1 MKKRTLFIVFAVAAT
16 AALLLSGCGP
26 QEAAE
31 GEPQVEKEPVSIA
44 YVEWARATA
53 ISHVAAEILRTQGFE
68 VELQSVA
75 NAAMWQSV
83 AEGDT
88 DAILCAWLP
97 ATHQMFYGPQGEF
110 SDDVV
115 NMGPNYYGARLG
127 LVVPSY
133 VDIDSMENL
142 DANASMFD
150 QEIVGIDP
158 GAGMMQQTE
167 TMIDNDTYGMG
178 DWNLLEGSGPTMTAA
193 LEDAI
198 QAEEPI
204 VVTGWKPHWM
214 FGRWDLKILDDPEN
228 VYGEQETINTIV
240 REGLAEDNIAAF
252 RFFEKFDWTELDLGQ
267 VLVWNQEGMQPTESA
282 KQFVNENVETINEL
296 LPDDPYFS
304 EIEGASVQ
312 R

>member
-1 MKKRTLFIVFAVAAT
+1 MKTRTSLLIVTIVVVAA
-16 AALLLSGCGP
+16 AGALLAGCEPDGP
-26 QEAAE
+26 TPADARVQ
-31 GEPQVEKEPVSIA
+31 KEPVSIA

-68 VELQSVA
+68 VELENVA

-83 AEGDT
+83 ASGDT

-97 ATHQMFYGPQGEF
+97 ATHQMFYGPEGEF
-110 SDDVV
+110 SHQVV
-115 NMGPNYYGARLG
+115 NMGPNYYGAQLG

-133 VDIDSMENL
+133 VDIDSMQNL
-142 DANASMFD
+142 DANANMFD

-167 TMIDNDTYGMG
+167 TMIENDTYGMG

-193 LEDAI
+193 LEDAVL
-198 QAEEPI
+198 AEEPI

-228 VYGEQETINTIV
+228 VYGKQETINTIV

-252 RFFEKFDWTELDLGQ
+252 RFFETFDWTQLDLGQ
-267 VLVWNQEGMQPTESA
+267 VLVWNEEGVQPTESA
-282 KQFVNENVETINEL
+282 KQFVNEHVEKINEL
-296 LPDDPYFS
+296 LPEDPYFS
-304 EIEGASVQ
+304 EIEGAF
-312 R
+312 